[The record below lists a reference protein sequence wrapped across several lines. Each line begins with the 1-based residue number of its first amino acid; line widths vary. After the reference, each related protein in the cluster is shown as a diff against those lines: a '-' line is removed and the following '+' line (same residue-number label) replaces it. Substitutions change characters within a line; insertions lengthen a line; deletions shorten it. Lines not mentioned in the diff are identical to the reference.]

1 MLDLYGKF
9 DSGMLLKKYRRQ
21 KLLAIL
27 TALASLLVLTVN
39 FLLSDEETKNIFLIA
54 NIGIS
59 LAAGWFLLTFVLYHM
74 RNTKNAL
81 GFFRK
86 IEASEKKECA
96 GKVLELDASP
106 LTLHGRVFL
115 ALTVRLADEG
125 ERLFYL
131 PHEREYPALKPDVQI
146 KLRVADNFV
155 LAYGVENE

>member
-59 LAAGWFLLTFVLYHM
+59 LAAGWFLLTFVL
-74 RNTKNAL
+74 
-81 GFFRK
+81 
-86 IEASEKKECA
+86 
-96 GKVLELDASP
+96 
-106 LTLHGRVFL
+106 
-115 ALTVRLADEG
+115 
-125 ERLFYL
+125 
-131 PHEREYPALKPDVQI
+131 
-146 KLRVADNFV
+146 
-155 LAYGVENE
+155 